1 MFKKKLR
8 LTNEGKEKQHEIDKL
23 SKKKIRETPEGR
35 KKNQE
40 SVRKIRETPEGKE
53 KQKEI
58 DNVSKKKV
66 RENIRFDKEAAF
78 QEVKEMSKVD
88 PSILDTNAYKI
99 IEKDFL
105 EEINEG
111 PEYKCEICI
120 CWNYKK
126 SVSILSSEKY
136 DAAVFEKSYI
146 IKSDISDDK
155 QLWICHS
162 CDKFLKKKKIPPKAQ
177 TNNLELNPK
186 YQELEDLCPIELTLI
201 SQIIPFMTIVGKQ
214 RGSQHG
220 LKGQCILVPAD
231 MSKVQAILPRACD
244 DNVIISLNL
253 KRRLSDSHFVNR
265 QNIRPAL
272 VNKALDKLKEVNPLY
287 KDVRIDETWESV
299 SKEND
304 PSLWNMLTNENAEN
318 DELETDSEDDYN
330 AQENAENKDQSKNGS
345 VTRS

>member
-1 MFKKKLR
+1 
-8 LTNEGKEKQHEIDKL
+8 
-23 SKKKIRETPEGR
+23 
-35 KKNQE
+35 
-40 SVRKIRETPEGKE
+40 
-53 KQKEI
+53 
-58 DNVSKKKV
+58 
-66 RENIRFDKEAAF
+66 
-78 QEVKEMSKVD
+78 MSKVD

-126 SVSILSSEKY
+126 SVSVLNSEKY
-136 DAAVFEKSYI
+136 DAVVFEKSYI
-146 IKSDISDDK
+146 IESDISDDK

-231 MSKVQAILPRACD
+231 MSKVQAILPSACD

-272 VNKALDKLKEVNPLY
+272 VNKALDKLKEVHF
-287 KDVRIDETWESV
+287 
-299 SKEND
+299 
-304 PSLWNMLTNENAEN
+304 
-318 DELETDSEDDYN
+318 
-330 AQENAENKDQSKNGS
+330 
-345 VTRS
+345 TRMSALMKHGKV